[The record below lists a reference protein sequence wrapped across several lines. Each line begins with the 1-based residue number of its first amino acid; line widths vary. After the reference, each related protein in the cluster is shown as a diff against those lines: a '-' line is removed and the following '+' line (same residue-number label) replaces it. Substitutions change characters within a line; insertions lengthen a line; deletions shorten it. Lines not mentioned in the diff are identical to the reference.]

1 MTIISW
7 QRAELLPHCL
17 DFSVQRSSAV
27 PESSRTLRTQK
38 ENGCEAP
45 EELVSI
51 SDLPFWFPGS
61 DDEEAEDAG
70 RYALEHIN

>member
-1 MTIISW
+1 M
-7 QRAELLPHCL
+7 
-17 DFSVQRSSAV
+17 
-27 PESSRTLRTQK
+27 
-38 ENGCEAP
+38 
-45 EELVSI
+45 SI